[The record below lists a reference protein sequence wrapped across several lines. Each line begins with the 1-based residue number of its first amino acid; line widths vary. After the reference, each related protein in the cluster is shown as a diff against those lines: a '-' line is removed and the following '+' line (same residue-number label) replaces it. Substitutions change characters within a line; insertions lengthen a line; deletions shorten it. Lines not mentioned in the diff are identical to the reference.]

1 MQRVRVVYHG
11 ISHESICL
19 YTHKPLGECAYQE
32 NTSDKWDIAW
42 YPTRK
47 CFINI
52 LYHVTE
58 NTMANTINAA
68 HNGKAEFNTVK
79 DTAGGLFF
87 FSVFISYGMA

>member
-1 MQRVRVVYHG
+1 MHN
-11 ISHESICL
+11 
-19 YTHKPLGECAYQE
+19 QE
-32 NTSDKWDIAW
+32 NTSDKWEIAW

-52 LYHVTE
+52 LYHATE

-79 DTAGGLFF
+79 DTAGGLSF
-87 FSVFISYGMA
+87 FSVCISFWHGINHKYILNIYKYTAVC